1 MRLLVQICEIFRD
14 TYFEEP
20 LRTTTFEKRRDS
32 SLEGIWKQASKKVE
46 KTIRKISTVDAL
58 VDMFRL
64 KARKFM

>member
-32 SLEGIWKQASKKVE
+32 SLEGI
-46 KTIRKISTVDAL
+46 
-58 VDMFRL
+58 
-64 KARKFM
+64 